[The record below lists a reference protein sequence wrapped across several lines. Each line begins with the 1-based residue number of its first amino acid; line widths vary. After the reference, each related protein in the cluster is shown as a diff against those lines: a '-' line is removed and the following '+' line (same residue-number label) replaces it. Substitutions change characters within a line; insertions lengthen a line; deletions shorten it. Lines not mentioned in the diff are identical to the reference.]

1 MKAPWRN
8 RFLNVIERTF
18 VELNIEF
25 VNYSIGQ
32 VANSETRKRT
42 FDKSIQGIEFAD
54 ELTVCS
60 EIVNDSIS
68 SPMINGDLDEDNK
81 QELKFYKINREITY
95 SKDSIKRVDITVQ
108 RVNYEQIIKNGG
120 GKLTSKQQK
129 IAKRKY
135 AIAFIEAKRAK
146 RYAKSILTS
155 HPITG
160 RLTCNELQK
169 DIKSKFR
176 NIPNGRFNYILV
188 WGIWNTTTEKNNT
201 PEKYLKKLINGTKFK
216 IDHKIRWIPLSWMA
230 IDSTTPPQEATV
242 EKWCWVLL
250 GQIQ

>member
-8 RFLNVIERTF
+8 RFLNIVERTF

-32 VANSETRKRT
+32 VANSEPRKRT
-42 FDKSIQGIEFAD
+42 FDNTIQGIEFAD

-81 QELKFYKINREITY
+81 QDLKFYRVNREITY

-120 GKLTSKQQK
+120 GQLTVKQK
-129 IAKRKY
+129 KTAKKKY
-135 AIAFIEAKRAK
+135 KVSFIEAKRAK
-146 RYAKSILTS
+146 RYAKSILTNQF
-155 HPITG
+155 IKG
-160 RLTCNELQK
+160 RLTCDELRK
-169 DIKSKFR
+169 NIKAKFR
-176 NIPNGRFNYILV
+176 NTPTGRYNYILIWGV
-188 WGIWNTTTEKNNT
+188 WNKTTEKNNT
-201 PEKYLKKLINGTKFK
+201 PENYLNKLLSGTKFK
-216 IDHKIRWIPLSWMA
+216 IDHRIRWIPLSWD
-230 IDSTTPPQEATV
+230 ILDSESPPETPEV
-242 EKWCWVLL
+242 DKWCWVLL
-250 GQIQ
+250 GQVS